1 MLFLFS
7 WQSFCS
13 GTAAVVCALGKIG
26 FEGED
31 VVIPVGETGLGPFAT
46 AINREIVGRQVGA
59 IESPWSV
66 LCN

>member
-1 MLFLFS
+1 M
-7 WQSFCS
+7 
-13 GTAAVVCALGKIG
+13 CALGKIG
-26 FEGED
+26 FQGED

-46 AINREIVGRQVGA
+46 AIHREIVGRQVGE